1 MSLSCESPLWDG
13 SDVPR
18 CSRQIYF
25 FFYPYVITIAISV
38 LLLVTR
44 TIPASIKYLARQSRK
59 RDPSAKPLLAS
70 ETFVDS
76 DTDDSDNLQP
86 VASETY
92 GAVLVNT
99 QQRRF
104 SVRADRARLYG
115 GQNPSS
121 KDDTSYTVCHRGVFG
136 NLTFA
141 LEGVC
146 VIAQLVLATL
156 PFTIRELYP
165 VYEGYPYN
173 VLVNMAFWLLAVS
186 LYAARVC
193 ANWSKFLG
201 AQKLWLHST
210 LLYTV
215 AVISSAVFFRS
226 AIVDPQTPMSKNF
239 FVAQFAF
246 CSVLFLISITATY
259 ADKPIVLTAVKGLQ
273 PSPEAIAS
281 ILSRSTFGWLDPM
294 VYAGYKRTLDLKDFW
309 DLRSDDHA
317 VAILKDFRKLKRTAG
332 LIWRF
337 TFFFKGYLWAS
348 SMWAIFYSLV
358 TFIPT
363 VLLKSLLSYVDDP
376 SGTPKNVAWLYVI
389 GMLLASILNNVGQG
403 QCLFIGRRICV
414 RMRSVII
421 GEIYSKAMRRKV
433 SAAETKEKPDE
444 PISGEAEVDALA
456 EENNGEGPQ
465 QANLGAIINLMAVD
479 AFKVSEVCA
488 YLHFFVA
495 SIVLFAVSI
504 WLLFVLIG
512 WSALAGS
519 LVMLLFMP
527 ANYLFSAQFSAVQK
541 DLMGVTDIRIEK
553 TNELLQSIRIIKFF
567 AWEDKFIDGVNEV
580 REKELKLLRRR
591 AITWAGAGLF
601 WYMAPSLVTVASFG
615 VYTSVLGHKL
625 TSPIA
630 FTALSLF
637 NIMRI
642 PMAQFTEMLA
652 AVLQSKVSIDRV
664 EKFLSEDETSKYV
677 QLCNPVRGPNSPY
690 IGFEN
695 ATVSWGKKESD
706 FKLRDLNLSFKVG
719 QLNLVI
725 GPTGSGK
732 TSLLLGLL
740 GEMELEQGQVFL
752 PGAEPREQLAID
764 PSTGFTE
771 SVAYCPQ
778 QAWLLNDTVRNNI
791 LFSSEYEPT
800 RYQAVVK
807 ACGLE
812 RDFEILEAGDSTEVG
827 EKGITLSG
835 GQKQRISLARALYTR
850 ARHVILDDC
859 LSAVDSH
866 TAAWIYEHCITGE
879 YMANRT
885 CILVSHNVA
894 LTITN
899 ADKVI
904 IIENG
909 RIKGAGTPQEMADQG
924 LLGDDKHILSS
935 ASVSASKN
943 ASHVNLPDAAEAA
956 AADAESDLLTKVA
969 SRIAEETPS
978 GAGKLTQE
986 EARSE
991 GTVPWSVYEGY
1002 MANMG
1007 GLIFWGGLTIAFVAS
1022 QSAEMYQSFW
1032 IRQWAIGV
1040 GTPGDGVEPGT
1051 LLSVA
1056 KVVQSSPVLQSLSV
1070 FYHNVTSNFVN
1081 VEDETHAA
1089 HSAGYYL
1096 TIYFILA
1103 VVFVFL
1109 SVSKELYI
1117 FFGGLRASRKLFNEL
1132 MQKVV
1137 YAKLRFFDSTPIGRI
1152 MNRFSKDVE
1161 ALDQETAMAAG
1172 MMVQNFLAC
1181 LATVVLITMI
1191 TPSFLF
1197 FGIIIAGIYLAIGIF
1212 YLTTSRELKRLDS
1225 TTKSP
1230 IYQHFG
1236 ETLVGVTTIRAYGDE
1251 PRFVRDNLEK
1261 VDTNNRPFFYLWV
1274 ANRWLSFRVDL
1285 AGALV
1290 TFFAG
1295 ASILMAIGKID
1306 SGLAGVSLTYAILF
1320 SENVLWA
1327 VRLYAVNEM
1336 NMNSVERIQE
1346 YLDLDQE
1353 PPAVIEDSRPPAN
1366 WPSKG
1371 EIEVNNLSLKYA
1383 PELPDVIKDVT
1394 FHVQPQS
1401 KVGIVGR
1408 TGAGKSTIITA
1419 FFRLIEAHQGSIKI
1433 DGVDIGKIGLKDLR
1447 RGLAI
1452 IPQDPT
1458 LFTGTI
1464 RTNLD
1469 PFDQYTDEQVFE
1481 ALRRVHLIE
1490 DSSSSESDGSSSSA
1504 VATNENKNQ
1513 FKDLS
1518 SAVTESGSNLSQGQR
1533 QLMCLARSL
1542 LKSPKVILLDEATAS
1557 IDYETDA
1564 KIQKTIRSELNDTT
1578 ILTIAHRLRSII
1590 DYDQIL
1596 VLDAGEVREYAP
1608 PHELLQDKDG
1618 VFYSLCADS
1627 GEFEALIDLAKE
1639 AYEKA

>member
-1 MSLSCESPLWDG
+1 M
-13 SDVPR
+13 
-18 CSRQIYF
+18 
-25 FFYPYVITIAISV
+25 
-38 LLLVTR
+38 
-44 TIPASIKYLARQSRK
+44 
-59 RDPSAKPLLAS
+59 
-70 ETFVDS
+70 DS
-76 DTDDSDNLQP
+76 DTDDSDNLEP
-86 VASETY
+86 VSSGSY

-121 KDDTSYTVCHRGVFG
+121 NDDISYTVCHRGVFG
-136 NLTFA
+136 NATFA

-146 VIAQLVLATL
+146 VIAQFVLATL
-156 PFTIRELYP
+156 PFTVRDLYP

-173 VLVNMAFWLLAVS
+173 VLVNIAFWFLAVS

-210 LLYTV
+210 FLYTV
-215 AVISSAVFFRS
+215 ATVSASVFFRS
-226 AIVDPQTPMSKNF
+226 AIVDPQTTFSKNF

-246 CSVLFLISITATY
+246 DSILFLIAITATY
-259 ADKPIVLTAVKGLQ
+259 SDKPIVLTAVKGLQ
-273 PSPEAIAS
+273 PSPEAVAS

-294 VYAGYKRTLDLKDFW
+294 IYAGYKRTLDLADVW

-317 VAILKDFRKLKRTAG
+317 VAILKEFRKLKRSAG
-332 LIWRF
+332 LVWRF

-414 RMRSVII
+414 QMRSVII

-433 SAAETKEKPDE
+433 SAAETKEKPTE
-444 PISGEAEVDALA
+444 PVSVEAEVDALA
-456 EENNGEGPQ
+456 EENNGDGPQ
-465 QANLGAIINLMAVD
+465 QANLGSIINLMAVD

-495 SIVLFAVSI
+495 SIVLFVASI

-527 ANYLFSAQFSAVQK
+527 ANYLFSTQFSAVQK

-567 AWEDKFIDGVNEV
+567 AWEDKFIDGVSEI

-615 VYTSVLGHKL
+615 VYTSVLGNKL

-664 EKFLSEDETSKYV
+664 EKFLSEEETSKYV

-695 ATVSWGKKESD
+695 ATVAWGNKESD
-706 FKLRDLNLSFKVG
+706 FRLRDLNLAFEIG
-719 QLNLVI
+719 QLNLIV

-791 LFSSEYEPT
+791 LFSSEYESG
-800 RYQAVVK
+800 RYKAVVE

-850 ARHVILDDC
+850 ARHVVLDDC

-879 YMANRT
+879 YMTNRT

-894 LTITN
+894 LTITK

-904 IIENG
+904 VIDNG
-909 RIKGAGTPQEMADQG
+909 RVKGAGTPQEMADQG
-924 LLGDDKHILSS
+924 LLGEDKHILSS
-935 ASVSASKN
+935 ASASASKN
-943 ASHVNLPDAAEAA
+943 ASRVNLPEAA
-956 AADAESDLLTKVA
+956 AQAEADSDLLTKVV
-969 SRIAEETPS
+969 SKIADEAPS

-1002 MANMG
+1002 MSNMG
-1007 GLIFWGGLTIAFVAS
+1007 GIIFWGGLIVAFVAS

-1032 IRQWAIGV
+1032 IRQWAMGV
-1040 GTPGDGVEPGT
+1040 DDEPGT

-1070 FYHNVTSNFVN
+1070 FYHNVSSNFVM
-1081 VEDETHAA
+1081 VETEAHAK
-1089 HSAGYYL
+1089 HSAMYYL
-1096 TIYFILA
+1096 VVYFLVG

-1132 MQKVV
+1132 MRHVV
-1137 YAKLRFFDSTPIGRI
+1137 YSKLRFFDSTPIGRI

-1161 ALDQETAMAAG
+1161 ALDQETSIAAG

-1181 LATVVLITMI
+1181 IATVVLISMI

-1197 FGIIIAGIYLAIGIF
+1197 FGIIIAGIYLAIGMF

-1295 ASILMAIGKID
+1295 ASILLAVGKID

-1346 YLDLDQE
+1346 YLDLEQE
-1353 PPAVIEDSRPPAN
+1353 PAPIVEDNRPPVD

-1371 EIEVNNLSLKYA
+1371 EIEVSNLSLKYA
-1383 PELPDVIKDVT
+1383 PELPDVIKDVS
-1394 FHVQPQS
+1394 FHVKPQS

-1433 DGVDIGKIGLKDLR
+1433 DGIDIGKIGLRDLR
-1447 RGLAI
+1447 QGLAI

-1464 RTNLD
+1464 RSNLD

-1481 ALRRVHLIE
+1481 SLRRVHLV
-1490 DSSSSESDGSSSSA
+1490 DDGSESDGSAAGSSS
-1504 VATNENKNQ
+1504 ENKNQ

-1518 SAVTESGSNLSQGQR
+1518 SSVSESGSNLSQGQR

-1564 KIQKTIRSELNDTT
+1564 KIQKTIRSELNETT

-1627 GEFEALIDLAKE
+1627 GEFEALITLAKE